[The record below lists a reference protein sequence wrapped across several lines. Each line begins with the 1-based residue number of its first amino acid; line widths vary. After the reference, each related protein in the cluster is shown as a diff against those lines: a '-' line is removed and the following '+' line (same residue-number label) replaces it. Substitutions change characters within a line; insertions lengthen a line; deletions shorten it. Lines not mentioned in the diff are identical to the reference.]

1 MNSNKAQCPRCKS
14 EFDTADAI
22 SSTLVCPE
30 CMFVFTPLKEDEQSK
45 GETFNRQLSA
55 ADMVAKNSAAAAKI
69 IARDLSMV
77 PGTSKSLIEREL
89 ALSIEGTSEPEKSPS
104 LLSDPL
110 SSDETVISGHQPV
123 KGTTPSG
130 SATPISSNPSN
141 DSPRN
146 DDRAADNINKSADSG
161 DTVIAEISNPA
172 KLQDGDIVGNYRI
185 IKVLGRGAMGVV
197 LLVVDEMLDRK
208 AALKFIGFELAK
220 NQNCRDR
227 FVREGRMLAALSAH
241 PNLVSVYSGGE
252 WMGVPYF
259 TMAYIKGLA
268 LNEMLKVQSPIPLIT
283 AVKAAKDTASALSFV
298 WKEAK
303 LVHRDIKPAN
313 LMYDNEKELT
323 VVTDFGLAKPDKQ
336 QFDST
341 LTSEGAILGTPDYI
355 APEQIRCVEN
365 LDWRAD
371 LYSLGCTLFHLLTG
385 KAPYTGKS
393 IGDLIAA
400 HLKEPVPEIKKLL
413 PDCPQDLND
422 LLKAMMTKNRND
434 RPESY
439 DEVIDRLDSIL

>member
-1 MNSNKAQCPRCKS
+1 
-14 EFDTADAI
+14 
-22 SSTLVCPE
+22 
-30 CMFVFTPLKEDEQSK
+30 
-45 GETFNRQLSA
+45 
-55 ADMVAKNSAAAAKI
+55 MVARNSEAAAKI
-69 IARDLSMV
+69 IARDLSLA
-77 PGTSKSLIEREL
+77 PGISQPPRAT
-89 ALSIEGTSEPEKSPS
+89 S
-104 LLSDPL
+104 LLSDPS
-110 SSDETVISGHQPV
+110 SSDETVISGHDHP
-123 KGTTPSG
+123 GGDRTPSK
-130 SATPISSNPSN
+130 AYDKPEAP
-141 DSPRN
+141 
-146 DDRAADNINKSADSG
+146 NKGADS
-161 DTVIAEISNPA
+161 DNARDSNNTIISDISNPA
-172 KLQDGDIVGNYRI
+172 QLKDGDIVGSYRI
-185 IKVLGRGAMGVV
+185 EKVLGRGAMGVV

-227 FVREGRMLAALSAH
+227 FVREGRILAKLSAH

-259 TMAYIKGLA
+259 TMAYVKGLA
-268 LNEMLKVQSPIPLIT
+268 FNEMLKIQSPIPLPI
-283 AVKAAKDTASALSFV
+283 AVKAAKETALALNFV

-323 VVTDFGLAKPDKQ
+323 VVTDFGLAKPEKE

-365 LDWRAD
+365 LDLRAD

-400 HLKEPVPEIKKLL
+400 HLKETVPEIKNQLSV
-413 PDCPQDLND
+413 CPNELNE
-422 LLKAMMTKNRND
+422 LLKQMMAKNRND
-434 RPESY
+434 RPGTY
-439 DEVIDRLDSIL
+439 DEVISRLDSILLKQRT